1 MLLSYYQYGPFL
13 TFHGVHYEII
23 YHIIILVIRIE
34 QQYSMRY
41 RSRTD
46 IISEILDAANGNNAS
61 KTKLMYKAFLSFV
74 QMKEYLTIL
83 TESGLLRY
91 DSNTHTFK
99 TTEKGLRFLEAYNEL
114 DGMIKESSSS
124 LRQ

>member
-1 MLLSYYQYGPFL
+1 MK
-13 TFHGVHYEII
+13 
-23 YHIIILVIRIE
+23 
-34 QQYSMRY
+34 Y

-83 TESGLLRY
+83 TESDLLRY

-99 TTEKGLRFLEAYNEL
+99 TTEKGLKFLEAYNLL
-114 DGMIKESSSS
+114 DDMIKEPSSSS
-124 LRQ
+124 SSSSVASPSIPQ

>member
-1 MLLSYYQYGPFL
+1 MK
-13 TFHGVHYEII
+13 
-23 YHIIILVIRIE
+23 
-34 QQYSMRY
+34 Y

-83 TESGLLRY
+83 TESDLLRY
-91 DSNTHTFK
+91 NSNAHTFK
-99 TTEKGLRFLEAYNEL
+99 TTEKGLKFLEAYNQL
-114 DGMIKESSSS
+114 DEMIKEPSSSS
-124 LRQ
+124 SSSVASPSIPQ

>member
-1 MLLSYYQYGPFL
+1 MK
-13 TFHGVHYEII
+13 
-23 YHIIILVIRIE
+23 
-34 QQYSMRY
+34 Y

-83 TESGLLRY
+83 TESDLLRY
-91 DSNTHTFK
+91 NSNTHTFK
-99 TTEKGLRFLEAYNEL
+99 TTEKGLKFLEAYNQL
-114 DGMIKESSSS
+114 DDMIKEPSSSS
-124 LRQ
+124 SSSSSSVASPSIPQ